1 MSKHVPIHGLFET
14 HLTVSDLQRSIA
26 FYRDIV
32 GLQLALEVSERNAA
46 FFWIGDHSSPSSRH
60 SMLGLWSVGRA
71 PLGLNLHVAF
81 EVAAINDL
89 LEAPK
94 RLKDQ
99 GIMPLS
105 FFGKESLEPS
115 VIGWMPAAA
124 IYFRDPDGHL
134 IEYLTMLD
142 DKERRPDLGIVSW
155 SEWITNNRQTA

>member
-1 MSKHVPIHGLFET
+1 MTEHVPVYGLFET
-14 HLTVSDLQRSIA
+14 HLTVSNLQRSIR

-32 GLQLALEVSERNAA
+32 GLQLAVEASERNAA
-46 FFWIGDHSSPSSRH
+46 FFWIGDPSYSSRH
-60 SMLGLWSVGRA
+60 SMLGLWSVGTA

-89 LEAPK
+89 LDAPK

-105 FFGKESLEPS
+105 FFGIESMEPS

-134 IEYLTMLD
+134 MEYLTMLD
-142 DKERRPDLGIVSW
+142 GKERRPDLGIVSW
-155 SEWITNNRQTA
+155 SDWIANNR